1 MNRLIGILLVILSL
15 FAASA
20 CAEIDI
26 HFLDVGDADAAIVVC
41 DGEVMVIDGGEN
53 IHSQLI
59 YSYLRKTLNIESIKC
74 VVISHPHDDH
84 VGGIP
89 AVLSACKVDL
99 LLSPV
104 MFYPGDPFADVVRLA
119 EEQQLQITEAKCG
132 YEFQIGGAK
141 CRVVSPSKTSTNI
154 NDLSIVLLI
163 EYGDIRFLFTGDME
177 KNAEDILIN
186 SWEDI
191 HANVLKVAHHGRD
204 TSSTHMFLRVVNAD
218 YYVVSGGEQYSYLV
232 RGRLMASGGEVFTT
246 EEKGTIICHSDG
258 NEISFSFAKT
268 GSKGNSVENEEPV
281 ELSYVGNRKSKKFH
295 CSWCDSVKTMSE
307 KNKVNFETKQDAI
320 DNGYV
325 GCANCTP

>member
-1 MNRLIGILLVILSL
+1 
-15 FAASA
+15 
-20 CAEIDI
+20 
-26 HFLDVGDADAAIVVC
+26 
-41 DGEVMVIDGGEN
+41 
-53 IHSQLI
+53 
-59 YSYLRKTLNIESIKC
+59 
-74 VVISHPHDDH
+74 
-84 VGGIP
+84 
-89 AVLSACKVDL
+89 
-99 LLSPV
+99 